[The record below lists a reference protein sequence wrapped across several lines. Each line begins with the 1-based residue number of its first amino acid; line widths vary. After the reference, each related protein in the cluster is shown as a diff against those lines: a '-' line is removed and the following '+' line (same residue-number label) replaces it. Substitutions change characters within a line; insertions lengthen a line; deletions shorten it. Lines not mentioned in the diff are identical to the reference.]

1 MEQFSCLLFKKKGG
15 NTAHWEKM
23 KSFVQLVSQY
33 FWMQIPI
40 SIINVWFN
48 FGKFYQRLVFF
59 VSVKSFTLVVCY
71 FEEGGLK
78 IKMLI
83 LPHSVE
89 VGKNWHQA
97 LQKKTRFR
105 RQKLWQKLE
114 DQFTWIP
121 FLWLA
126 GEKYILMVTPICS
139 KWCSQGFGWLFLS
152 FKLFSISNQH
162 KDLYTFLYW
171 SFLVCE
177 TLDSCLV
184 WISMKRNRYLS

>member
-1 MEQFSCLLFKKKGG
+1 
-15 NTAHWEKM
+15 M

-40 SIINVWFN
+40 FIINVWFN
-48 FGKFYQRLVFF
+48 FGKFYQHLVFF
-59 VSVKSFTLVVCY
+59 VSVKSSTLVVCY

-97 LQKKTRFR
+97 EE
-105 RQKLWQKLE
+105 E
-114 DQFTWIP
+114 DEISSSETLAKAWRSIHLDSLSLACGGKNISWWWPQFVQNDVVKV
-121 FLWLA
+121 LA
-126 GEKYILMVTPICS
+126 G
-139 KWCSQGFGWLFLS
+139 FLS
-152 FKLFSISNQH
+152 FKLFSKSNQH

-177 TLDSCLV
+177 TLDSCLS

>member
-15 NTAHWEKM
+15 NTAHCAKV

-48 FGKFYQRLVFF
+48 FGKFYQPLVFF
-59 VSVKSFTLVVCY
+59 VSVKSFSLVVCY

-89 VGKNWHQA
+89 VGKN
-97 LQKKTRFR
+97 
-105 RQKLWQKLE
+105 
-114 DQFTWIP
+114 
-121 FLWLA
+121 
-126 GEKYILMVTPICS
+126 
-139 KWCSQGFGWLFLS
+139 
-152 FKLFSISNQH
+152 
-162 KDLYTFLYW
+162 
-171 SFLVCE
+171 
-177 TLDSCLV
+177 
-184 WISMKRNRYLS
+184 